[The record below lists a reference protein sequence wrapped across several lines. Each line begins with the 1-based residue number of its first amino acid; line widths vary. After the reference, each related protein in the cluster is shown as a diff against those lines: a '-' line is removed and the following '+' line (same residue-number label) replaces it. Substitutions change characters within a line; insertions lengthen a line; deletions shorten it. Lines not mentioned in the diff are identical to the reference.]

1 MDKNLTYQK
10 ARRIRGTKLTD
21 LLADQLLYEPTIAKA
36 IGKTISLK
44 AQSSIKGIQAKF
56 DPLNIVKFLTFGSK
70 LGPALYGKLAGR
82 DIRDIEYFTGRNRP
96 LRVGPGKSTASKIGP
111 VPGADGDIGGINQ
124 QLLKIYSYLKK
135 SNEFDTKRREKE
147 QNFAEEKELESKRR
161 HKELLEALSKLG
173 AKPTT
178 TIVKKEGKED
188 KGIFGGLFDDLMKM
202 IESLKEKIQGIFGE
216 IKALFEVLG
225 GKKLLFDALRALGG
239 ILLNPL
245 TFVLVGGALL
255 SYLAAK
261 IVEDPNFQKAFSE
274 KMDPYGLL
282 SAMAGDAGFASQIM
296 SASAK
301 NEREKKLVENAIQ
314 VKQGLL
320 KDTPWYKRIYDFG
333 SRDYLVKEKGL
344 TEQEADFL
352 MPGNQNDSEKFGK
365 IEDREKMLES
375 IRQKTS
381 KKTQPVSTV
390 SKGPDQSDAETAR
403 LTRQNAAAA
412 PKPAIVPGSVSQQ
425 LNTVMAENVSANL
438 PSKPNTQ
445 KQNVVNNI
453 SQSRA
458 NQKQK
463 LARLEEIAVHNDE
476 PTFMRMI
483 MGSTRV
489 V

>member
-135 SNEFDTKRREKE
+135 SNEFDIKRREKE

-188 KGIFGGLFDDLMKM
+188 KGIFGGLFDMMKNFVLSAIDKAMKAFEWIIGLKKYLQSFKLMTYLQL
-202 IESLKEKIQGIFGE
+202 IETVSLIVENEKIQKRGLVLTYELPEPELRKINEELFY
-216 IKALFEVLG
+216 KANPYSTKFEPTDEFEVMLG
-225 GKKLLFDALRALGG
+225 GKIGRAH
-239 ILLNPL
+239 
-245 TFVLVGGALL
+245 V
-255 SYLAAK
+255 
-261 IVEDPNFQKAFSE
+261 
-274 KMDPYGLL
+274 
-282 SAMAGDAGFASQIM
+282 
-296 SASAK
+296 
-301 NEREKKLVENAIQ
+301 
-314 VKQGLL
+314 
-320 KDTPWYKRIYDFG
+320 
-333 SRDYLVKEKGL
+333 
-344 TEQEADFL
+344 
-352 MPGNQNDSEKFGK
+352 
-365 IEDREKMLES
+365 
-375 IRQKTS
+375 
-381 KKTQPVSTV
+381 
-390 SKGPDQSDAETAR
+390 
-403 LTRQNAAAA
+403 
-412 PKPAIVPGSVSQQ
+412 
-425 LNTVMAENVSANL
+425 
-438 PSKPNTQ
+438 
-445 KQNVVNNI
+445 
-453 SQSRA
+453 
-458 NQKQK
+458 
-463 LARLEEIAVHNDE
+463 
-476 PTFMRMI
+476 
-483 MGSTRV
+483 
-489 V
+489 